1 MVATKKGWSVSLRA
15 MLEFGMQPS
24 ILLVKDE
31 KGSTPLHVA
40 ANQYDAS
47 LTNVILQY
55 IPAEGLYVEN
65 GVGQTPLDIVS
76 QRYLAMR
83 TGNGNSNIMPRMD
96 DLSRNITGLGR
107 PTPPLAQQETQV
119 QKLRTTLND
128 LLEDGKLV
136 RNTKLANE
144 LLAFAD
150 RMESKLVAARS
161 ASKPKTVADGP
172 ELDPSVPLADLDAT
186 YAAVLDAVATVPG
199 QRQLVHLLDV
209 QKSVKVQL
217 RSYQPAVDIGRAFEQ
232 KMKESDGFEIAF
244 VDDSESSMPTSQLR
258 NLNAQLP
265 FHNYQR
271 ADNIFTS
278 EA

>member
-15 MLEFGMQPS
+15 MLEWGMRPS
-24 ILLVKDE
+24 TLLVKDE
-31 KGSTPLHVA
+31 KGSTPLHVTVQ
-40 ANQYDAS
+40 QYYAS
-47 LTNVILQY
+47 LTKVILEY
-55 IPAEGLYVEN
+55 IPSEGLYIEN
-65 GVGQTPLDIVS
+65 GVGQTPLDIIT
-76 QRYLAMR
+76 QRYLTTR
-83 TGNGNSNIMPRMD
+83 TGSSNIMPRMNV
-96 DLSRNITGLGR
+96 LPRPISGLGP
-107 PTPPLAQQETQV
+107 PTHPLFQQEAQV
-119 QKLRTTLND
+119 QKLRATLND

-150 RMESKLVAARS
+150 RMESKLAAARS
-161 ASKPKTVADGP
+161 AAKPKTVVDGP
-172 ELDPSVPLADLDAT
+172 ELDPSMPIADLDAT
-186 YAAVLDAVATVPG
+186 YAAILDAVAAVPG
-199 QRQLVHLLDV
+199 KRQLVHLLDV

-217 RSYQPAVDIGRAFEQ
+217 RLFRPAVDIGHAFEQ
-232 KMKESDGFEIAF
+232 KMKESDGFEIAI
-244 VDDSESSMPTSQLR
+244 VNNSESSMPTSQLR